1 MERRRAAGAGLLAA
15 GLVSYGVGI
24 YVPYPGRGFSLT
36 AVMVGI
42 VLVATGDGPGAEGSP

>member
-1 MERRRAAGAGLLAA
+1 MNTHKAIGLALLVGGTAAY
-15 GLVSYGVGI
+15 VVGV

-42 VLVATGDGPGAEGSP
+42 TLAAIAQSTAGGA